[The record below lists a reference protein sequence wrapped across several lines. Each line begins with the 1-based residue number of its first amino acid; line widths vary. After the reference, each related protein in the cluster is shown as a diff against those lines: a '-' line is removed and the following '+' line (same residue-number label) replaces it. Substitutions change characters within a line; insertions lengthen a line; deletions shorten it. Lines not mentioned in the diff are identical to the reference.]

1 MIKNY
6 LLILFTLILFT
17 SCNEYQKLLRNEDVK
32 VKYQM
37 AEKYFENEEFRRA
50 STLFEQILPKYRGKP
65 QAERI
70 TFFYAKS
77 LLEIKNYVL
86 AAYQFESFIKAYPIS
101 QKVEEAAYLE
111 AFCFYKQSPRFSLD
125 QTETSEAIDKLQDF
139 INFYPFSENLDI
151 ANEHVQELRLK
162 LEKKAFEIAKQYNT
176 IRDYTSAI
184 AVLNSFI
191 IDYPGTPLRE
201 DALYYLFD
209 SSFKLAVNS
218 IPSKKFERL
227 NGVMKYPGTFS
238 QSRSTML

>member
-162 LEKKAFEIAKQYNT
+162 LEKK
-176 IRDYTSAI
+176 S
-184 AVLNSFI
+184 V
-191 IDYPGTPLRE
+191 
-201 DALYYLFD
+201 
-209 SSFKLAVNS
+209 
-218 IPSKKFERL
+218 
-227 NGVMKYPGTFS
+227 
-238 QSRSTML
+238 

>member
-151 ANEHVQELRLK
+151 ANEHNVIL
-162 LEKKAFEIAKQYNT
+162 
-176 IRDYTSAI
+176 
-184 AVLNSFI
+184 
-191 IDYPGTPLRE
+191 
-201 DALYYLFD
+201 
-209 SSFKLAVNS
+209 
-218 IPSKKFERL
+218 
-227 NGVMKYPGTFS
+227 
-238 QSRSTML
+238 

>member
-125 QTETSEAIDKLQDF
+125 QTETSEAIDLSL
-139 INFYPFSENLDI
+139 IHI
-151 ANEHVQELRLK
+151 
-162 LEKKAFEIAKQYNT
+162 
-176 IRDYTSAI
+176 
-184 AVLNSFI
+184 
-191 IDYPGTPLRE
+191 
-201 DALYYLFD
+201 
-209 SSFKLAVNS
+209 
-218 IPSKKFERL
+218 
-227 NGVMKYPGTFS
+227 
-238 QSRSTML
+238 